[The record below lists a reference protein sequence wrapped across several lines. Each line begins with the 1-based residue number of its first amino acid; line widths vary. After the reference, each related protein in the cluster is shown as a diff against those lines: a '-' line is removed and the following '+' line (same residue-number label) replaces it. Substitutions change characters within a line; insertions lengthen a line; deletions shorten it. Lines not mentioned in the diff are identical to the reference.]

1 MTDNN
6 IQKFETKRDKFVRI
20 AEYRV
25 NQVLDGLRKIGN
37 LSDKRNYEYNEKDI
51 DKIFS
56 VLSKEIT
63 KTKSRFDKQPK
74 SVTEKFRL

>member
-1 MTDNN
+1 MNN
-6 IQKFETKRDKFVRI
+6 NTKKSETKRDKFIRL

-37 LSDKRNYEYNEKDI
+37 LSDKRNYEYSDQDI

-56 VLSKEIT
+56 VLSKEIN
-63 KTKSRFDKQPK
+63 KTKNRFDKHPK
-74 SVTEKFRL
+74 SIIEKFKL